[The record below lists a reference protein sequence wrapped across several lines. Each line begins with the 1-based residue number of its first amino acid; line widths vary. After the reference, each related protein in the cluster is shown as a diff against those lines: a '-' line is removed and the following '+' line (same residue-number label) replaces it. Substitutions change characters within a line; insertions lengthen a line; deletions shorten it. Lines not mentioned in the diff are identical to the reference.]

1 MKIGSKLKQS
11 GAKFCF
17 CFCLFFLFAFYLA
30 LKKSI
35 CAEHKP
41 IRVFAINC
49 SFVTHAHWL
58 PSNTPLSTPRIR
70 YEQTC
75 IIIIVF
81 ERQRNSQRSV
91 FGKNSLH
98 IVLHKSTNR
107 FSFQHWAS
115 FMITLASIYL
125 WFVYTKRLHNGR
137 CVRSNEIKRI
147 VSSATPL
154 FRQLVKLEQ
163 LQILYKNTKTN
174 SEYDVVAIGACYQLT
189 TTI

>member
-115 FMITLASIYL
+115 FMITLASIL
-125 WFVYTKRLHNGR
+125 MVCVHKAFAQWSLRSFKRNQAH
-137 CVRSNEIKRI
+137 RI
-147 VSSATPL
+147 FCDAIISAT
-154 FRQLVKLEQ
+154 RK
-163 LQILYKNTKTN
+163 
-174 SEYDVVAIGACYQLT
+174 IGATSNL
-189 TTI
+189 I